1 MSKVDKQMTFDKPHI
16 KFDPLVKIFY
26 CECIKDIPG
35 EKGCLI
41 VGSGKTPIKAF
52 KDWQLT
58 GKMFETGAGVL

>member
-35 EKGCLI
+35 ERCLI
-41 VGSGKTPIKAF
+41 VGRGKTPIKAF

-58 GKMFETGAGVL
+58 GKMFETGSGVL